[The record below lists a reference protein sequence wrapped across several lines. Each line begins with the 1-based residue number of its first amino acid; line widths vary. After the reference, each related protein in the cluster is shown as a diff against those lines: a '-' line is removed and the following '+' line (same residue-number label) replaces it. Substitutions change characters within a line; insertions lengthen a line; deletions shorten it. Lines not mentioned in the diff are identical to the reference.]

1 MSVKRIVLVTVL
13 GLLLSITYLSTE
25 PSGTSYHTFEDMHTF
40 STNYPR
46 HENSRNEEQS
56 FEYISKVLQE
66 EGVAFQRFGLGGFDN
81 FHSFSEIIEAEFS
94 GISDNDLYFIF
105 PVNHPLDASRE
116 ESGAAGLAL
125 ALELCRSLNG
135 STPPTDVHILFMG
148 AEYGRA
154 EEYQLGT
161 RAFLERYYS
170 DTPSQVL
177 YLSLPSE
184 QFSLDLRT
192 SGTGNVS
199 PAWFVE
205 YTSDLLMQ
213 NKIPFTF
220 STIRFNLNQMGLI
233 EAPTRI
239 EPYLEEEMP
248 AIHLQGAPAKS
259 GTASEPV
266 SDIGSLHDFLLEF
279 SQSFPPEVS
288 TRWDRHYL
296 LYKIGTHTL
305 LIQEF
310 SYIIII
316 LLLFA
321 AVLLYPFFRRKRF
334 YRYLRSMRR
343 NGWVLP
349 IIFALMFLYLLL
361 ATLLL
366 EGIALYRQSSL
377 LWQQQPFL
385 LLLLKVSFAGFLFAL
400 SHRITAPFHFTRLRG
415 SFYSASGLFFLLANV
430 LILTTYNLSLTLY
443 GAAIFLLGFLFT
455 IVRNR
460 ITKLLYLL
468 ASILFIVV
476 ILLII
481 FRTGSSQAMYGILLS
496 RIQGNLLIAFH
507 LLPYMLFTLR
517 LRVLYH
523 HPNPSI
529 TRRITLASDVLL
541 GALTTAI
548 LVYLL
553 FFYSL
558 SPGSRQPLQI
568 LEHINASRSSHTLSF
583 ESSEPLGSFTYGTAG
598 LSSDERVVQVETQA
612 LQVEK
617 QLQFRAPLLDLD
629 IESRDFLERSTY
641 TIEVTSPYQI
651 EKLSITLS
659 SEESITLYDS
669 DFPVSPLR
677 DPQTLQFHIG
687 RFPSIPFTFSFTVP
701 QGLTGTLETTAHLYA
716 PPYEFRLDKNR
727 FDINYHLQSV
737 QSVSLPISIDTT
749 DTLK

>member
-1 MSVKRIVLVTVL
+1 
-13 GLLLSITYLSTE
+13 
-25 PSGTSYHTFEDMHTF
+25 MHTF
-40 STNYPR
+40 STYYPR
-46 HENSRNEEQS
+46 HENSSNEEKS
-56 FEYISKVLQE
+56 FEYISNTLKE
-66 EGVAFQRFGLGGFDN
+66 AGIEFQRIGLGGFDN

-94 GISDNDLYFIF
+94 GISDNDLYLVF
-105 PVNHPLDASRE
+105 PVNHPINASRE

-125 ALELCRSLNG
+125 ALELCRSLKE
-135 STPPTDVHILFMG
+135 STPATDVHILFMG

-161 RAFLERYYS
+161 RAFLENYYS
-170 DTPSQVL
+170 DTPSQLL

-184 QFSLDLRT
+184 QFGLDLRT
-192 SGTGNVS
+192 SGTGSVA

-213 NKIPFTF
+213 NRIPFNF
-220 STIRFNLNQMGLI
+220 STMRFNLNQMGLI

-239 EPYLEEEMP
+239 EPYLEKAIP
-248 AIHLQGAPAKS
+248 AIHLHGVPVKS
-259 GTASEPV
+259 ASNPDSV
-266 SDIGSLHDFLLEF
+266 SDIDSLHDFLLNF
-279 SQSFPPEVS
+279 IQSFPRDVS

-296 LYKIGTHTL
+296 LYKIGAHTL
-305 LIQEF
+305 LIHEF

-334 YRYLRSMRR
+334 YRYLHSIRR

-349 IIFALMFLYLLL
+349 IIFALMFLYLLV

-377 LWQQQPFL
+377 MWQQQPFL

-415 SFYSASGLFFLLANV
+415 SFYSASGLLFLLANV

-468 ASILFIVV
+468 ASVTFIVV
-476 ILLII
+476 VLLTI

-496 RIQGNLLIAFH
+496 RIQGNLLISFH

-523 HPNPSI
+523 HPNHSL
-529 TRRITLASDVLL
+529 TRRITLASDFLF
-541 GALTTAI
+541 GTLTVAI

-558 SPGSRQPLQI
+558 SPGSRQPLRI
-568 LEHINASRSSHTLSF
+568 LEYIDASRRSHTVSF
-583 ESSEPLGSFTYGTAG
+583 ESSEPLGSFTFGTSE
-598 LSSDERVVQVETQA
+598 LSSEETVIQVDTQE

-617 QLQFRAPLLDLD
+617 QLQFRDSLLDIK

-651 EKLSITLS
+651 EKLNITLA
-659 SEESITLYDS
+659 SEKSITLYDS
-669 DFPVSPLR
+669 DFPVSPLS

-687 RFPSIPFTFSFTVP
+687 RFPSIPFSFSFTIP
-701 QGLTGTLETTAHLYA
+701 QGTTGTLETAAHLYSS
-716 PPYEFRLDKNR
+716 PYETQIDKHR

-737 QSVSLPISIDTT
+737 QSVSLPVSIDTA
-749 DTLK
+749 DPLK

>member
-1 MSVKRIVLVTVL
+1 MSVKKIALITVL
-13 GLLLSITYLSTE
+13 SLLLPATYLFTA
-25 PSGTSYHTFEDMHTF
+25 PTATSYHTFEDMHTF

-46 HENSRNEEQS
+46 YENSLNEERS
-56 FEYISKVLQE
+56 FDYIVRILE
-66 EGVAFQRFGLGGFDN
+66 EENIDFQQTGLGNFED
-81 FHSFSEIIEAEFS
+81 FHSFSSIIEAEFS
-94 GISDNDLYFIF
+94 GSSNNDLYLLF
-105 PVNHPLDASRE
+105 PVNHPFDASRE

-125 ALELCRSLNG
+125 ALELCRSLNEI
-135 STPPTDVHILFMG
+135 TPPTNVHVLFMG
-148 AEYGRA
+148 AEYGRSD
-154 EEYQLGT
+154 EYQLGT
-161 RAFLERYYS
+161 RAFLEKYYT
-170 DTPSQVL
+170 DTPSQVV
-177 YLSLPSE
+177 YLSIPAE
-184 QFSLDLRT
+184 QFHLDLRT

-205 YTSDLLMQ
+205 YTSDLLLS
-213 NKIPFTF
+213 KAVPFKF

-233 EAPTRI
+233 ETGTRI
-239 EPYLEEEMP
+239 DPYLDADIP
-248 AIHLQGAPAKS
+248 ALHLLGQPFNENGTEGAI
-259 GTASEPV
+259 T
-266 SDIGSLHDFLLEF
+266 DIGALYEFLIEF
-279 SQSFPPEVS
+279 IESYPEEVPV
-288 TRWDRHYL
+288 RWDRHYL
-296 LYKIGTHTL
+296 LYKAGTNTL
-305 LIQEF
+305 LIPEF
-310 SYIIII
+310 SYIVVI

-400 SHRITAPFHFTRLRG
+400 SHRITTPFHFTRLRG
-415 SFYSASGLFFLLANV
+415 SFYSASGLFFLLLNV

-468 ASILFIVV
+468 VSIFFIVV
-476 ILLII
+476 IVLSI
-481 FRTGSSQAMYGILLS
+481 FRTGSSRAMYGILLS

-507 LLPYMLFTLR
+507 LLPYLLFILR

-523 HPNPSI
+523 HPNQSI
-529 TRRITLASDVLL
+529 TRRVTLASDFLFGTL
-541 GALTTAI
+541 SAAL

-558 SPGSRQPLQI
+558 SQGSRQPLQI
-568 LEHINASRSSHTLSF
+568 YERINANRNSHTITF
-583 ESSEPLGSFTYGTAG
+583 ESSEPLGEFTFGP
-598 LSSDERVVQVETQA
+598 SSLAAEEPSVE
-612 LQVEK
+612 VES
-617 QLQFRAPLLDLD
+617 QSIEVTENVRFRRPLLK
-629 IESRDFLERSTY
+629 IAIGSQDFLERTTY
-641 TIEVTSPYQI
+641 SIEVSAPFQI
-651 EKLSITLS
+651 EQLNMTLS
-659 SEESITLYDS
+659 SDESITLYDS

-677 DPQTLQFHIG
+677 DPYTLQFHIG
-687 RFPSIPFTFSFTVP
+687 RFPANPFRFSFTVP
-701 QGLTGTLETTAHLYA
+701 ESFTGTLDSAANIYT
-716 PPYEFRLDKNR
+716 PPYETGLDQSR
-727 FDINYHLQSV
+727 FNIEYHLQAV
-737 QSVSLPISIDTT
+737 QSVSLPLSIDTA